1 MLKSILNNY
10 FKETMQY
17 KLYIIYKLKIKTEFW
32 LIFVQKNIFK
42 SKNYL
47 RTRCIIIIFYC
58 NYQLLIWGKIMDP
71 TVDVQGTMEQK

>member
-32 LIFVQKNIFK
+32 LIFVQKKNI
-42 SKNYL
+42 
-47 RTRCIIIIFYC
+47 
-58 NYQLLIWGKIMDP
+58 
-71 TVDVQGTMEQK
+71 

>member
-10 FKETMQY
+10 FKETLQC
-17 KLYIIYKLKIKTEFW
+17 KLYIIYILKIKTEFW
-32 LIFVQKNIFK
+32 LIFLQ
-42 SKNYL
+42 KNYL
-47 RTRCIIIIFYC
+47 NYLWTRCIIIIIFYC

>member
-17 KLYIIYKLKIKTEFW
+17 KLYIIINKKLKQNFDSYLYK
-32 LIFVQKNIFK
+32 KKIFK